1 MTARFVVAQA
11 QPGSGSAPVQVIKI
25 TKPPAGQ
32 TEIYHASFNGT
43 VKIDFT
49 AIANL
54 QLTFYH
60 DSKDQTLHIIF
71 ADGSQAII
79 QPFFDSTGNVLSN
92 LLVEVAPDQDL
103 TGSQFAQQFPIT
115 EDQSV
120 LPAAGGNVASG
131 ADFHNPTVDP
141 LLVGPF
147 LPLLPPE
154 ELPPVQFHEL
164 QNALTEIN
172 LIPTVSGHVFGV
184 VEEEQLNPQVFF
196 GPTEAGTGN
205 EDTHD
210 ADGNDHDTLSDFNVT
225 TQVFSGTLAG
235 LVIGGDLPITFL
247 VNAVADGKPVKDS
260 AGNDVTSIGE
270 VVEYH
275 VVNSTTIQGWTSF
288 GEEDARLIFTLV
300 VNPSGTFTFTLNDQ
314 IDHPTHTHD
323 DGQGFGE
330 ETLNLDLSSA
340 IHAHDANGDQV
351 DFPQNTFDIGVI
363 DDTPVAHDTVPG
375 SFDGGEFF
383 PAEPLDDEDQAN
395 GIAGGPGDD
404 GFGKQASGTLDIH
417 PGADNYGSVSF
428 AASISV
434 TATDGVHTTSPS
446 DTLQAIWVDGNGVG
460 HKEDVTL
467 TWTPDGSG
475 GGTLTGS
482 SDHIAN
488 VFTLQVDKFGDYTFT
503 LNAPLAHS
511 FTDDPN
517 APGTQTEFED
527 NLQLQFT
534 YTATDLDGDSV
545 DAHLTINVDDDVPTL
560 SLATD
565 EGSGT
570 TIVVHDETPGIQ
582 PPDDVHFNDLPS
594 NVQGAFN
601 GLSNKGNDPDV
612 GDDHGAIGYAVG
624 DNGLAFVTAQFGA
637 DGAALTDAIHFA
649 LTLPGGN
656 GVDSGLKTT
665 EGETIYL
672 YQQTINGMDV
682 IVGRI
687 DADHD
692 LAEDS
697 EPGHF
702 DQFDLHDPDDA
713 VAFAI
718 TIDPNTGKV
727 YLAQYLSLQHGSPDA
742 GDISE
747 PVSLGSGTLAL
758 SVTVTD
764 GDGDAV
770 TQAVDVSGEIQFLD
784 DGPFVCVDV
793 DRHFKVVLDEQPGV
807 QSSDDDTN
815 SSSVRHLFDSVSHT
829 GSDPDVSP
837 KDHGAI
843 NFAVSDHAALD
854 VHAFFGAD
862 GPKDDNHNGHPDS
875 DAIVYSLTLNG
886 ENGKVDSGLTTT
898 DGKHIFLIQEGNL
911 IVGRVD
917 ADNNGSVDGND
928 TAAFAIAIT
937 DDGHVATA
945 LWLSLRHGDPN
956 HTDDHD
962 IVQLAS
968 GTVSATVTITDG
980 DHDTASASADISSL
994 IQFEDDGPSAKSND
1008 TVVVEDDDLTH
1019 GIDGGPGDDPAPQ
1032 NASGILGHDYGS
1044 DGPGSIALLGANL
1057 PNGTFSVHSND
1068 GTTLIIQQL
1077 QDGNNVDVLKIE
1089 ITDAATGAYQVT
1101 QLHAIDHPTLDG
1113 QFGDNTENNLDFT
1126 VNYRITD
1133 GDGDHADGSIKID
1146 VDDDSPDPR
1155 VTLASG
1161 TLVHDETP
1169 GVDVGSNDV
1178 APSTA
1183 LDALFAG
1190 VTNKGND
1197 PDVADLPG
1205 EDAVIGYAQQNASA
1219 LVNVDPRYG
1228 ADGPG
1233 SVSYGLALSSS
1244 GVLSGLQ
1251 TTDGHNIALF
1261 QVNNHLIVG
1270 RFDGSDPGT
1279 TIGTNDPAAFAITID
1294 PTSGLITVVQYV
1306 SIKHDDRGDSNE
1318 SNDNGTNANDA
1329 PPEDSSNPVQQWITD
1344 NALKLTVTVTDH
1356 DGDSVT
1362 TSANI
1367 GHKIIFLDDG
1377 PTVDPVFE
1385 VSAGVTLDESVGNDA
1400 SNPGDSTQSN
1410 PPGDDTGN
1418 PAPTFP
1424 LPATPVSNP
1433 HAFGEATIGA
1443 AQIAGLFNA
1452 NAGADGEASH
1462 QYTLTLRQANGDPA
1476 SIGTTL
1482 VETNLSI
1489 TDFTATGDPTPVY
1502 GSDTIY
1508 LVQVSAFQI
1517 NGVVFISGSPDASNT
1532 NQQLAFTIVID
1543 PDTGKVTV
1551 DQYLAIHNSV
1561 PGDGSFDESDQLL
1574 VFDQDAHTETNGGIF
1589 VSYSLTD
1596 GDGDPAAAT
1605 AINKLEINFQDDG
1618 IGAAD
1623 TSPTFVSDNE
1633 TLALVLDD
1641 EAQPLG
1647 ITTPTAPEDVD
1658 NPEAAKVATGTLPIT
1673 VGSDGLL
1680 SIAVDTSVS
1689 TVNSAGGTSD
1699 AVSVIYL
1706 DPSNGNKAT
1715 VEAVTFAWT
1724 PDGSG
1729 GGDLVGTSAHYGSSN
1744 PAIVLHVNADGTYT
1758 LTLNAPLAHPFTDP
1772 DFQNNGPELGYEDN
1786 LTLRFTYVATDGDGD
1801 TASATLSVTVNDD
1814 KPVDF
1819 TPQDALLDDAAGSG
1833 TFALDVFGHT
1843 GADGLGTVV
1852 FTGIT
1857 NGALATTGP
1866 QGDGAP
1872 LTSGGSPIYLYNF
1885 GTFLIGTTQVIAD
1898 PSTVHTISDLNSGQ
1912 FVFEITLHPDAANP
1926 GTDTYTVQVFA
1937 PIDNGAGINFDS
1949 FEGIS
1954 GGNSAYFAVDVPT
1967 SDLDLIASGGNPT
1980 SDTVNRSANDYG
1992 VNQGQAVN
2000 AGETLRFEFVTL
2012 DHSNPFPS
2020 NPTVSDLQA
2029 RVLANVDV
2037 TTFSFQ
2043 TVQIANNN
2051 TAQLK
2056 VSAINADSLEVIDPS
2071 HATTLAT
2078 INKVVITFL
2087 DGSTHTFTGTGTFNG
2102 HTVTFNGDGT
2112 VNITGLQYD
2121 GSGANKHGD
2130 VISIFTS
2137 SGFDRVEIL
2146 DTSTNDH
2153 NAGGSAFAVTSP
2165 ATITTTSGEPVDLSY
2180 DLKLTDGDGDGIA
2193 GTLDVTLNPVVPP
2206 LTQSGSF
2213 TGTVEEEQLGHTA
2226 SGTLFAS
2233 TFTGNEDTDTN
2244 GAPVDNDQDT
2254 ANTGPNSLI
2263 TTNIALGQ
2271 DVVTGGT
2278 APLDFHFASGIEGNQ
2293 AQFAGGLGGVTS
2305 QGVPVY
2311 LHVDGGNPHLLIG
2324 YADGSGGT
2332 NHHYDAGTDRVV
2344 FTFEIT
2350 DSAHGDA
2357 TFTLYDNIDHAVG
2370 GQLGDNVEGT
2380 LTLDLNGI
2388 VEVSDSSS
2396 PPKSLQLDG
2405 KVNIID
2411 DVPVAH
2417 DDVQTTTEGSAP
2429 TMNAILVLD
2438 FSLSMGDTVPNT
2450 GGKTRLQLMK
2460 EAVHDF
2466 LTNPDVTFNQVTVYT
2481 FGVGASLLGQ
2491 FSDPAA
2497 ADAAISA
2504 LTTLSAGTNY
2514 AAATSLVDSPTGN
2527 GYANLSHPAADITNL
2542 YFLSDGDPTSGTS
2555 LTSAQETA
2563 WTNFLNDSGNDPD
2576 YPPIDKVY
2584 AIGFSDISSTSFL
2597 GQIAPRAGDVAEI
2610 VSDPTAL
2617 SATLTGTLP
2626 PPETTGNVL
2635 TDGVHDA
2642 FGADG
2647 PHTVGG
2653 HFDGIVSITVD
2664 GHTYSFDGTSI
2675 TLPSGNPADA
2685 TANGATLDVDTAL
2698 GGHLTFHFADGTGFH
2713 AGDYAYTAPASVSG
2727 DQVESF
2733 HYVIEDGDGDQT
2745 GADLQVTVQ
2754 DNPNAPPTLALH
2766 GGDFVLDQFNA
2777 VAYNNNDGSVNWAGN
2792 WTEGPTGAGGENDGP
2807 ANGDIRVSGN
2817 HLQFNDTIDGG
2828 EFVSRAVDLSGASA
2842 ATLTF
2847 SYQNNGLDSG
2857 ETVTVQAWNGSGWDT
2872 LGTLGNGGSSGN
2884 FSASLSAAEMSNAS
2898 AIRFLAGGDWDNNE
2912 TFSIDNVEIS
2922 YTLAVPITNYTTTYV
2937 ENGAGVSIVDVTSAI
2952 SDTDS
2957 PNMQAAHIVLT
2968 NEQAGDFLAINGTHV
2983 HNGDSGTVN
2992 GIAYA
2997 VSDNG
3002 SQVTIDLS
3010 GSHTK
3015 ADYQAAINA
3024 ITFAS
3029 DSENPSETDRIITAT
3044 VTDDHGNVSN
3054 TATTTVHVDAVNDP
3068 PVAHDLTVVS
3078 SFGGNSFTVP
3088 DAAFL
3093 AFCTDADGDALSLSG
3108 VSNASGFTTLSHSN
3122 TTHSVTIDDNN
3133 NAGGSF
3139 DYTID
3144 DGHGG
3149 TDTGSV
3155 TYQQDTNGT
3164 LSGTNGDDII
3174 VGTSNS
3180 ETIDGN
3186 SGRDYM
3192 IGGGG
3197 SDIFDFNSTSDSG
3210 NTINAA
3216 DVIADFD
3223 TANDHID
3230 LHDIDANTGTG
3241 GNQDFTTFSNTSNVV
3256 AHGVSWF
3263 QNGADTVVQID
3274 TDGNTASPEMMLVLT
3289 GVNASNLHA
3298 ANFVG

>member
-375 SFDGGEFF
+375 SFDGEEFF

-446 DTLQAIWVDGNGVG
+446 DTLQAIWVDGSGVG

-517 APGTQTEFED
+517 VQGTQTEFED

-570 TIVVHDETPGIQ
+570 TIVVHDETPGLQ
-582 PPDDVHFNDLPS
+582 LGDELGFADLPS
-594 NVQGAFN
+594 AIQTVFN

-624 DNGLAFVTAQFGA
+624 GNGLAIVNANFGA

-649 LTLPGGN
+649 LTLPEGN

-697 EPGHF
+697 QPGHF

-727 YLAQYLSLQHGSPDA
+727 YLAQYLSLQHGSADT

-807 QSSDDDTN
+807 QSSEDDDTS

-875 DAIVYSLTLNG
+875 DATVYSLTLNG
-886 ENGKVDSGLTTT
+886 QSGKVDSGLTTT
-898 DGKHIFLIQEGNL
+898 DGKHIFLVQEGDL

-917 ADNNGSVDGND
+917 ADGNGSVDGND

-945 LWLSLRHGDPN
+945 LWLSLHHDDPN

-980 DHDTASASADISSL
+980 DHDTASASADISGL

-1008 TVVVEDDDLTH
+1008 TVVVEDDDLAN

-1032 NASGILGHDYGS
+1032 NASGTLGHDYGS
-1044 DGPGSIALLGANL
+1044 DGPGSITLLGANL

-1077 QDGNNVDVLKIE
+1077 QGSNNVDVLKIE
-1089 ITDAATGAYQVT
+1089 ITDATTGTYQVT

-1155 VTLASG
+1155 ITLASG

-1169 GVDVGSNDV
+1169 GVDGGSNDV

-1197 PDVADLPG
+1197 PDVTDLPG

-1233 SVSYGLALSSS
+1233 SVVYGFDLNGSHP
-1244 GVLSGLQ
+1244 GTGLQ
-1251 TTDGHNIALF
+1251 TTDGRNISLF
-1261 QVNNHLIVG
+1261 QVNDHLVVG
-1270 RFDGSDPGT
+1270 RYEVGGNNSPDGSG
-1279 TIGTNDPAAFAITID
+1279 NEPAAFAINID

-1306 SIKHDDRGDSNE
+1306 SIKHDDRGDPNE
-1318 SNDNGTNANDA
+1318 SNDDGSGSNDA
-1329 PPEDSSNPVQQWITD
+1329 PPDDSPNPVQQWITD
-1344 NALKLTVTVTDH
+1344 SALKLTVTVTDH
-1356 DGDSVT
+1356 DGDSIT

-1385 VSAGVTLDESVGNDA
+1385 VSAGVALDESVGNDA
-1400 SNPGDSTQSN
+1400 SNPGDSTQSH

-1424 LPATPVSNP
+1424 LPTTPVSNP
-1433 HAFGEATIGA
+1433 HAFGEATIDA
-1443 AQIAGLFNA
+1443 AQIAGLFDA

-1489 TDFTATGDPTPVY
+1489 TDFAATGNPTPVY

-1517 NGVVFISGSPDASNT
+1517 NGVVFIGGSPDASNT
-1532 NQQLAFTIVID
+1532 HQQLAFTIVID
-1543 PDTGKVTV
+1543 PGTGEVTV
-1551 DQYLAIHNSV
+1551 DQYLAIHNSK
-1561 PGDGSFDESDQLL
+1561 PGDGTTPAGSFDESDQLL

-1605 AINKLEINFQDDG
+1605 AINKLIINFQDDG

-1623 TSPTFVSDNE
+1623 TSPTFGSGSATV
-1633 TLALVLDD
+1633 ALVLDD
-1641 EAQPLG
+1641 EAQLLG

-1658 NPEAAKVATGTLPIT
+1658 NPEAAKVAKGTLPIT

-1689 TVNSAGGTSD
+1689 AVNSAGGTSD
-1699 AVSVIYL
+1699 AVSVVYL

-1715 VEAVTFAWT
+1715 VEAVTFTWT

-1729 GGDLVGTSAHYGSSN
+1729 GGDLVGTSAHYDSSN
-1744 PAIVLHVNADGTYT
+1744 PAIVLHVNADGTYV

-1786 LTLRFTYVATDGDGD
+1786 LTLQFTYVATDGDGD

-1852 FTGIT
+1852 FTGIA
-1857 NGALATTGP
+1857 NGDRATATP
-1866 QGDGAP
+1866 QGTGDP
-1872 LTSGGSPIYLYNF
+1872 ITSNGHPIYLYNF
-1885 GTFLIGTTQVIAD
+1885 GSILIGTTQVIAD
-1898 PSTVHTISDLNSGQ
+1898 PSTVHTISDLASGQ
-1912 FVFEITLHPDAANP
+1912 FVFEITLHPDAANS

-1937 PIDNGAGINFDS
+1937 PIDNGAGITFDNFSEIGSPGHTDYLVADLPGTQDLIVQGTTVGDS
-1949 FEGIS
+1949 VNTATSGSSVDIGVNNQWIGSGEGII
-1954 GGNSAYFAVDVPT
+1954 
-1967 SDLDLIASGGNPT
+1967 LD
-1980 SDTVNRSANDYG
+1980 
-1992 VNQGQAVN
+1992 
-2000 AGETLRFEFVTL
+2000 FVTL
-2012 DHSNPFPS
+2012 T
-2020 NPTVSDLQA
+2020 NPTTSPPTYSNHNTINEATFTIAQVKGNAGDTSDVFVRA
-2029 RVLANVDV
+2029 FTADNDSSFAPRNTDSGDTVTTITHVFVNGVDV
-2037 TTFSFQ
+2037 TGSATAYNPDGLGNGFVLQNLHAGDVVVVETASGFNRLQISDAVGIGSQTYDGHDFS
-2043 TVQIANNN
+2043 V
-2051 TAQLK
+2051 TALGVGT
-2056 VSAINADSLEVIDPS
+2056 VSA
-2071 HATTLAT
+2071 
-2078 INKVVITFL
+2078 
-2087 DGSTHTFTGTGTFNG
+2087 GSP
-2102 HTVTFNGDGT
+2102 
-2112 VNITGLQYD
+2112 
-2121 GSGANKHGD
+2121 
-2130 VISIFTS
+2130 
-2137 SGFDRVEIL
+2137 VE
-2146 DTSTNDH
+2146 
-2153 NAGGSAFAVTSP
+2153 
-2165 ATITTTSGEPVDLSY
+2165 LSY
-2180 DLKLTDGDGDGIA
+2180 QVLMTDGDGDGVT
-2193 GTLDVTLNPVVPP
+2193 GTIQVGLEPVVPP
-2206 LTQSGSF
+2206 LTQSGTF

-2244 GAPVDNDQDT
+2244 GALVDNDLDT

-2305 QGVPVY
+2305 QGMPVY

-2332 NHHYDAGTDRVV
+2332 AHHYDAGTDRVV

-2357 TFTLYDNIDHAVG
+2357 TFTLYDNIDHSVG

-2396 PPKSLQLDG
+2396 PQKSLLLDG
-2405 KVNIID
+2405 QVNIID

-2417 DDVQTTTEGSAP
+2417 DDAQTTTEGSAP

-2438 FSLSMGDTVPNT
+2438 FSLSMGDVVPNT

-2514 AAATSLVDSPTGN
+2514 AAATSLVDSPTGD

-2584 AIGFSDISSTSFL
+2584 AIGFSDISSTTFL
-2597 GQIAPRAGDVAEI
+2597 DQIAPRAGDVAEI

-2617 SATLTGTLP
+2617 SATLTSTLP

-2635 TDGVHDA
+2635 TDGVHDG

-2675 TLPSGNPADA
+2675 TLPTGNPAGA
-2685 TANGATLDVDTAL
+2685 TANGATLDVDTTL
-2698 GGHLTFHFADGTGFH
+2698 GGHLTFHFADGTGFS

-2733 HYVIEDGDGDQT
+2733 HYVIEDGDGDRT
-2745 GADLQVTVQ
+2745 GADLQVTVH
-2754 DNPNAPPTLALH
+2754 DNPNTPPTLALH

-2777 VAYNNNDGSVNWAGN
+2777 VAYNNNDGSVNW
-2792 WTEGPTGAGGENDGP
+2792 
-2807 ANGDIRVSGN
+2807 NGSWNEVGDDSSAS
-2817 HLQFNDTIDGG
+2817 GG
-2828 EFVSRAVDLSGASA
+2828 EFLISTSGNSHLQLNKSVGNGDYISRNVDLSGA
-2842 ATLTF
+2842 ATAVLTF
-2847 SYQNNGLDSG
+2847 DYNTQNLGSG
-2857 ETVTVQAWNGSGWDT
+2857 GRALHVQAWDGSSWQE
-2872 LGTLGNGGSSGN
+2872 LGTISGNGT
-2884 FSASLSAAEMSNAS
+2884 FSQVLTPAETILNGG
-2898 AIRFLAGGDWDNNE
+2898 IRFLVQGNWDPSGNSNDASA
-2912 TFSIDNVEIS
+2912 SIDNVEIS
-2922 YTLAVPITNYTTTYV
+2922 YTLTSPIADYTTTYV

-2957 PNMQAAHIVLT
+2957 ANMQAAHIVLT

-2983 HNGDSGTVN
+2983 HNGNTGIVN
-2992 GIAYA
+2992 GIAYT

-3029 DSENPSETDRIITAT
+3029 DSENPSETDRTITAT

-3078 SFGGNSFTVP
+3078 SFGGNLFTVP

-3093 AFCTDADGDALSLSG
+3093 AFCTDADGDALSISG
-3108 VSNASGFTTLSHSN
+3108 VSNALGFTTLSHSN

-3133 NAGGSF
+3133 NPGGSF

-3174 VGTSNS
+3174 VGGPGNQ
-3180 ETIDGN
+3180 TIDGG

-3197 SDIFDFNSTSDSG
+3197 SDTYVFNDNDSG
-3210 NTINAA
+3210 NTLATA
-3216 DVIADFD
+3216 DIISDFD
-3223 TANDHID
+3223 PANDMID
-3230 LHDIDANTGTG
+3230 LSAVDAGPGSGDQDFSTQGGFHANTSTV
-3241 GNQDFTTFSNTSNVV
+3241 F